1 MDLVLTDGAING
13 FLVDET
19 FVLYAQSVQS
29 TRGNQ
34 CHIVEVFI
42 GTNRQGSAF
51 QSQWLRAC
59 EPSWAIYI
67 CENRGVR

>member
-1 MDLVLTDGAING
+1 MGLVLTDGAING

-19 FVLYAQSVQS
+19 FVLYAQSVRS

-51 QSQWLRAC
+51 QSQW
-59 EPSWAIYI
+59 
-67 CENRGVR
+67 